1 MVTPSGTK
9 LYEIYDQ
16 VRVDVFGT
24 NDEWTTTAASGLP
37 TSVMDV
43 YAQKVASRING
54 QLSMHNYVQIN
65 TTTGAVSPAIDQVY
79 ALLETGILALIRD
92 TEVSLLKRLS
102 SGLGMNTGTGGGEG
116 AVVRNADSVQV
127 STAARYQERIRAFL
141 NDRNTAKEDFKT
153 QLRQFK
159 YDLLSNR
166 KRYVY

>member
-1 MVTPSGTK
+1 MTTPSGTQ

-24 NDEWTTTAASGLP
+24 NDSWTSSAASGLP
-37 TSVMDV
+37 TSVMDI
-43 YAQKVASRING
+43 YAQKVASRVNG
-54 QLSMHNYVQIN
+54 QLSRHNYVQVN
-65 TTTGAVSPAIDQVY
+65 TTTGAVSPSIDQIY

-102 SGLGMNTGTGGGEG
+102 NGLGMTTGSGEG
-116 AVVRNADSVQV
+116 VVVRNADSVQI

-141 NDRNTAKEDFKT
+141 SDRNTAKDDFKT
-153 QLRQFK
+153 QLKQFK
-159 YDLLSNR
+159 YDILSNR

>member
-24 NDEWTTTAASGLP
+24 NSSWTTTAASGLP
-37 TSVMDV
+37 TSVMDI

-54 QLSMHNYVQIN
+54 QISIHNYVQIN
-65 TTTGAVSPAIDQVY
+65 TTTGGVSPATDQIY

-92 TEVSLLKRLS
+92 TEVSLLKRLAN
-102 SGLGMNTGTGGGEG
+102 GLGMTTGTGEG
-116 AVVRNADSVQV
+116 AVVRNADSVNI
-127 STAARYQERIRAFL
+127 STATRYQERIRAFL
-141 NDRNTAKEDFKT
+141 GDRNSAKDDFKS